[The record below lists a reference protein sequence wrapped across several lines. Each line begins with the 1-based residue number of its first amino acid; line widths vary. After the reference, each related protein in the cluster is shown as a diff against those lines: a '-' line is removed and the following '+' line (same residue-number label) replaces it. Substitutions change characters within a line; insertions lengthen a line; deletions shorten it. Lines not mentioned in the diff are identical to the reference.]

1 MDALELIPRG
11 SELLCPFSVLI
22 LRGEVSLEVRTVAL
36 DPAVNILTLK
46 HIIQKNAIK
55 FETRVTS
62 NEQRVKK
69 ITFTIPYAMLCVSV
83 YLPRYSFKIRAFQS
97 LHPTAKS

>member
-1 MDALELIPRG
+1 M
-11 SELLCPFSVLI
+11 LLA
-22 LRGEVSLEVRTVAL
+22 RQ
-36 DPAVNILTLK
+36 DPALAAIRAGQERGLKKAARAGFSGKLQSRNGTLK
-46 HIIQKNAIK
+46 HIFQKNAIK

-62 NEQRVKK
+62 NEQRDKK

-83 YLPRYSFKIRAFQS
+83 YLPRYSFKIRGFQS